1 MAYRD
6 GPGTTRVM
14 LRYGYWQRRF
24 GGDPGV
30 GGRTMSVDSPPRAI
44 AGVMPRGFKVVS
56 YDFDLPVPLAF
67 DSVKQPLDCRAGFPS
82 FDGQTGSNP

>member
-1 MAYRD
+1 VSILSRAR
-6 GPGTTRVM
+6 
-14 LRYGYWQRRF
+14 
-24 GGDPGV
+24 
-30 GGRTMSVDSPPRAI
+30 SP
-44 AGVMPRGFKVVS
+44 VLMPRGFKVVS

>member
-1 MAYRD
+1 
-6 GPGTTRVM
+6 
-14 LRYGYWQRRF
+14 
-24 GGDPGV
+24 
-30 GGRTMSVDSPPRAI
+30 
-44 AGVMPRGFKVVS
+44 MPRGFKVVS